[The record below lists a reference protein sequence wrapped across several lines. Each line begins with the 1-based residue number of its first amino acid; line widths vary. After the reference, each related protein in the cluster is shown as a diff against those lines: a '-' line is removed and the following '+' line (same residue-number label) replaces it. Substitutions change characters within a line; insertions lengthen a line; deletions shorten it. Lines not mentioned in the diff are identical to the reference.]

1 MIKTLSFRKDI
12 MEQAAGGG
20 FTNATDVAD
29 YLVKKGM
36 PFREAHA
43 VSGKVVLYCV
53 KAEKAILDLTL
64 EELKEF
70 SEMFEED
77 VYEAASL
84 LACVNLRKV
93 PGGPAPE
100 MVQASIESAEAFLNN
115 AK

>member
-1 MIKTLSFRKDI
+1 M
-12 MEQAAGGG
+12 
-20 FTNATDVAD
+20 
-29 YLVKKGM
+29 
-36 PFREAHA
+36 
-43 VSGKVVLYCV
+43 

-70 SEMFEED
+70 SDMFEED

-100 MVQASIESAEAFLNN
+100 AVQASIDSAEAFLAN
-115 AK
+115 A